1 MTFFDPKSDVLD
13 IEFTQFGKYLLAQG
27 KWNPAY
33 YAFFDDDVTYDAQ
46 YAGIIE
52 GQNSAQERITG
63 SIRPRTQYAYAGIE
77 TEIKKQLSQLPWDGN
92 EFERINLQPTADR
105 DYALSLSMGRSDI
118 GNENFPAWGVTFL
131 NGELLSSVPHST
143 SSLGNIPII
152 GMVADNVVFKTEVKN
167 KNTEGGGTVGSGNSE
182 DCDST
187 AGGTT
192 RTLEDISMAKSL
204 NQVGESSPKVEPSDL
219 ILANKIY
226 DDGSYISIEE
236 DYLLLEILEE
246 NTPFDEENIEI
257 QVFMHEENAKGQP
270 VLTPLKFWKKKKMV
284 VNDILVD
291 DDEPELNEQAK
302 LSPDYVEYFFNVWV
316 DDEID
321 IETLCRSVV
330 KRRNLG
336 LYAPP
341 LQCPEFLGAGAK
353 GMVNYDCDEVCE
365 ECDPGTTCE
374 DVVEEC
380 GTEDL
385 E

>member
-1 MTFFDPKSDVLD
+1 
-13 IEFTQFGKYLLAQG
+13 LLAQG

-46 YAGIIE
+46 YTGITE
-52 GQNSAQERITG
+52 GQNAAQDRIVEST
-63 SIRPRTQYAYAGIE
+63 RPRTQYAFAGIE

-131 NGELLSSVPHST
+131 NGELLSAVPYST

-152 GMVADNVVFKTEVKN
+152 GMVADNVTFKTEVKN
-167 KNTEGGGTVGSGNSE
+167 KSE
-182 DCDST
+182 ED
-187 AGGTT
+187 AKA
-192 RTLEDISMAKSL
+192 LELANNL
-204 NQVGESSPKVEPSDL
+204 GQVGESSPKVEPSDL
-219 ILANKIY
+219 ILANRVY

-236 DYLLLEILEE
+236 DYLLLEILED
-246 NTPFDEENIEI
+246 NTPYEEENIEI
-257 QVFMHEENAKGQP
+257 QVFMHEQNLKGQP

-284 VNDILVD
+284 VNDILID
-291 DDEPELNEQAK
+291 DEEPELNQQAK
-302 LSPDYVEYFFNVWV
+302 LTPDYIEYFFNVWV

-321 IETLCRSVV
+321 IETLCKAVI
-330 KRRNLG
+330 KRRSLG

-341 LQCPEFLGAGAK
+341 IKCPEKVPGVVDGFT
-353 GMVNYDCDEVCE
+353 YDCDSIGEI
-365 ECDPGTTCE
+365 CDIPRDPCE
-374 DVVEEC
+374 DVVEDC